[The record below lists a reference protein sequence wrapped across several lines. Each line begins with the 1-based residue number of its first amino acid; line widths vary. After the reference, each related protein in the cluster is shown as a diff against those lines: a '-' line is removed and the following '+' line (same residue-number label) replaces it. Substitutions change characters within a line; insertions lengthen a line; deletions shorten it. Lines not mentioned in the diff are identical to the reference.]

1 MNIFEQ
7 IQREVDFEILAKC
20 KKAFEEQE
28 HPKPPFDFTC
38 IYSIGTDGRVHV
50 LHHSKNIPDIL
61 CEDIKNFESECV
73 DNNSA
78 PGVYK
83 GSFQWES
90 DIDRESGIDEG
101 YFIISEDAEL
111 LYQLPDEYTGLKN
124 D

>member
-1 MNIFEQ
+1 MYNALQHEIDMEIF
-7 IQREVDFEILAKC
+7 AKC

-38 IYSIGTDGRVHV
+38 IYSIGTDGRMHI
-50 LHHSKNIPDIL
+50 LYNSKNIPDIL
-61 CEDIKNFESECV
+61 CEDIENIESESI
-73 DNNSA
+73 DNKSA

-90 DIDRESGIDEG
+90 DINSESGIDEG

-111 LYQLPDEYTGLKN
+111 LYQLPDEYTEL
-124 D
+124 